1 MDFLTRLGAP
11 EVCRRVLDVLAYM
24 ESLQLNLPILLWAL
38 CWNDSYPDL
47 VLNNKARF
55 ARTVLTTSE
64 LLPGI
69 LRLWHGIADVGKVD
83 KSAVVFFEEID
94 ELDIAVLSEIAF
106 QLVLGERLKVFNV
119 ANIHVTRCTRVHGQG
134 ESRLEWT
141 SIFAPTKFDSPI
153 VQRQTLI

>member
-24 ESLQLNLPILLWAL
+24 ESLRLNLPILLWAL

-55 ARTVLTTSE
+55 ARTGLTTSE

-83 KSAVVFFEEID
+83 KSAVLFFEEID
-94 ELDIAVLSEIAF
+94 ELDVAVLSEIAF
-106 QLVLGERLKVFNV
+106 QLVLGERLKVFDV
-119 ANIHVTRCTRVHGQG
+119 ANIHVTHRTRVHGQG
-134 ESRLEWT
+134 ESRLEWA
-141 SIFAPTKFDSPI
+141 SIFAPTKFDSSI
-153 VQRQTLI
+153 V